1 MLCLCLHT
9 SPVLQQQQRCANTH
23 VMPTGEKMMTPE
35 QIVQNYANNLS
46 VLEAD
51 AQAQLNMSHL
61 QNNGDNALDEDAKA
75 QLKVMQKGVNIIT
88 TMFSP
93 LMSKN
98 QKSYLNSMYKPENVE
113 QQVKNDLQS
122 ALTGARTLGVM
133 CFSAS
138 LPISLYSTLS
148 FSL

>member
-1 MLCLCLHT
+1 
-9 SPVLQQQQRCANTH
+9 
-23 VMPTGEKMMTPE
+23 MTPE